1 MPTAARPSA
10 ALPVN
15 GTGGPCLPEPAVE
28 LPLASHPGTSDT
40 SRPAQLVTLRPAT
53 QRDWPR
59 IDRWLT
65 QPEIGRWW
73 GSRSAAQAAVI
84 AALDAPMG
92 LCSIVEV
99 EGSAAGYAH
108 ALEADAHGGFPAERD
123 MSGCYRIDAFVGEAG
138 FRGRGIGGM
147 ALRLVTTE
155 VFQTTLAIAAVA
167 VVSIRNEA
175 AVRAHEKAGFAWV
188 RVVQDP
194 LLGPCWL
201 LRRERADRTTS

>member
-1 MPTAARPSA
+1 MPTSASGARSPSAGVGGGDLPMTDQPASDDRFQIRLDQSLLDLAAR
-10 ALPVN
+10 
-15 GTGGPCLPEPAVE
+15 T
-28 LPLASHPGTSDT
+28 
-40 SRPAQLVTLRPAT
+40 TLRPAS

-65 QPEIGRWW
+65 QIEIARWW

-84 AALDAPMG
+84 AALDAPMS

-99 EGSAAGYAH
+99 DGTAVGYAH
-108 ALEADAHGGFPAERD
+108 ALDADAHGGFPAKRD
-123 MSGCYRIDAFVGEAG
+123 VTGCYRIDAFVGEAG
-138 FRGRGIGGM
+138 YRGRGIGGT
-147 ALRLVTTE
+147 ALGLVTTE

-175 AVRAHEKAGFAWV
+175 AVRAHEKAGFNWV

-201 LRRERADRTTS
+201 LRRERGG